1 MSERNLD
8 QLLKWSIAAQGEGSG
23 TGAGAGAGAGA
34 GNGSIDAQAL
44 AAQPGMKEIAA
55 EVAAGKRPDLQDPG
69 LLDALMGG
77 KSEAQ
82 MMKEEL
88 AVACNE
94 QRSTQ
99 DRCIAL
105 DNFEMLIESID
116 NANNIK
122 NMGMWPP
129 LLSLLAS
136 KVPAI
141 LSGALWV
148 VGTAIQNNDK
158 AQMALLSHKPLQAI
172 LDSLRWAD
180 VDASKGASGSAAS
193 TSEAEAIRS
202 KAAYALSAL
211 LKHNPPAVVA
221 FDELDGWQALRGA
234 LEDPS
239 IAIRRKVVF
248 LINTLLLQAQQDQV
262 ADGTDVEEADHVG
275 DAAAATTVSDGT
287 TAVGTGTDADPIRSA
302 AASTRSAS
310 TALTSLPGQPASSNA
325 HGSAAP
331 SAPLERGPE
340 THREGIAY
348 PDIPRA
354 LLHSGIVQTLLSSL
368 LPANKVSASVA
379 SLKDGAQAR
388 DDLDY
393 SEKASRAVANFVES
407 VCEKG
412 RGNEELRRGMR
423 DGAAVEAKLL
433 DLLSDE
439 LEGAPL
445 RGSTEEDDE
454 AQRDVKSRW
463 QQVGFE
469 PAEWEQLRER
479 ASNMAAGD
487 AAA

>member
-8 QLLKWSIAAQGEGSG
+8 QLLKWSIAAQGEGNG
-23 TGAGAGAGAGA
+23 TGA

-44 AAQPGMKEIAA
+44 AAQQPGMKEIAA

-88 AVACNE
+88 AVACDE
-94 QRSTQ
+94 QRSTE

-172 LDSLRWAD
+172 LDSL
-180 VDASKGASGSAAS
+180 S

-248 LINTLLLQAQQDQV
+248 LINTLLLQ
-262 ADGTDVEEADHVG
+262 
-275 DAAAATTVSDGT
+275 
-287 TAVGTGTDADPIRSA
+287 
-302 AASTRSAS
+302 
-310 TALTSLPGQPASSNA
+310 
-325 HGSAAP
+325 
-331 SAPLERGPE
+331 
-340 THREGIAY
+340 
-348 PDIPRA
+348 
-354 LLHSGIVQTLLSSL
+354 
-368 LPANKVSASVA
+368 
-379 SLKDGAQAR
+379 
-388 DDLDY
+388 
-393 SEKASRAVANFVES
+393 
-407 VCEKG
+407 
-412 RGNEELRRGMR
+412 
-423 DGAAVEAKLL
+423 
-433 DLLSDE
+433 
-439 LEGAPL
+439 
-445 RGSTEEDDE
+445 
-454 AQRDVKSRW
+454 
-463 QQVGFE
+463 
-469 PAEWEQLRER
+469 
-479 ASNMAAGD
+479 
-487 AAA
+487 